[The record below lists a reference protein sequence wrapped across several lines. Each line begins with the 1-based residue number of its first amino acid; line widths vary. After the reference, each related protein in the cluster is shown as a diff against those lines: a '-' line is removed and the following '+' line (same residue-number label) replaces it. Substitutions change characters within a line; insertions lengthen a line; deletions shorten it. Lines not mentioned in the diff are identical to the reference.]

1 MALGFK
7 NQKSGGMGFD
17 PQAADPS
24 NPKAGDIFMSDG
36 TSRAAGL
43 WRYSG
48 TDWVQVGSGVGSPS
62 IYGIFDAEDKS
73 TTGFTNVTVSAT
85 APLAGEQ
92 SYSISTFPASFP
104 SVSVQDRN
112 RNKENSVRFHY
123 SLTSGSFKVLVKDQ
137 AANILEELTISE
149 TGTAKPSTLTFFIG
163 ASETSVQ
170 FHLEDVSSAT
180 GLKIDDVVFDD
191 DPFVYKNLVE
201 TVSVRGTGNGGTSLT
216 ANVTDIDFTEVSDD
230 YGAWDGSSY
239 SVQNPNS
246 IIEIKFGL
254 KFTGSFSSTIGLYKN
269 GTLYKNLISGVSTSQ
284 PVGSFISEKGEFA
297 NTDSLSIRVGTGLTL
312 SNDTTNHYINI
323 NEQWETEHVV
333 TPAKSSTTTTNTLAS
348 TISTN
353 STTDIADLKFTGL
366 IIGQWYML
374 NVQGHLTSQSTTGAA
389 SLTIQHDSSTLG
401 RIYHQGGNSTQH
413 GAGTTSFFQ
422 ATATTVTFDWSRQ
435 GGSTQTLLGGVGKA
449 GTFAELTNVTAQFLG
464 VCKTS
469 CL

>member
-163 ASETSVQ
+163 
-170 FHLEDVSSAT
+170 
-180 GLKIDDVVFDD
+180 
-191 DPFVYKNLVE
+191 
-201 TVSVRGTGNGGTSLT
+201 
-216 ANVTDIDFTEVSDD
+216 
-230 YGAWDGSSY
+230 
-239 SVQNPNS
+239 
-246 IIEIKFGL
+246 
-254 KFTGSFSSTIGLYKN
+254 
-269 GTLYKNLISGVSTSQ
+269 
-284 PVGSFISEKGEFA
+284 
-297 NTDSLSIRVGTGLTL
+297 
-312 SNDTTNHYINI
+312 
-323 NEQWETEHVV
+323 
-333 TPAKSSTTTTNTLAS
+333 
-348 TISTN
+348 
-353 STTDIADLKFTGL
+353 
-366 IIGQWYML
+366 
-374 NVQGHLTSQSTTGAA
+374 
-389 SLTIQHDSSTLG
+389 
-401 RIYHQGGNSTQH
+401 
-413 GAGTTSFFQ
+413 
-422 ATATTVTFDWSRQ
+422 
-435 GGSTQTLLGGVGKA
+435 
-449 GTFAELTNVTAQFLG
+449 FL
-464 VCKTS
+464 
-469 CL
+469 